1 MGANS
6 FFIDILLFGELMGP
20 LSVIRYPLSADWVR
34 ETGESCPICAYRC
47 LRALRRHDVF
57 TKAEGSGAS
66 LARAPPA
73 ERAGAEGLWYAA
85 RRHYQFHCREAAIH
99 NPQPPKAAVKLKNLK
114 NPRLRRSRPPSP
126 LNLLNQPAFG
136 GPNPLNPGRLCR
148 PFYFR
153 LLITRK
159 SWGVRKGV

>member
-1 MGANS
+1 M
-6 FFIDILLFGELMGP
+6 
-20 LSVIRYPLSADWVR
+20 
-34 ETGESCPICAYRC
+34 
-47 LRALRRHDVF
+47 
-57 TKAEGSGAS
+57 
-66 LARAPPA
+66 
-73 ERAGAEGLWYAA
+73 
-85 RRHYQFHCREAAIH
+85 
-99 NPQPPKAAVKLKNLK
+99 PPKAAFKTSIARQGDTTTLSGFAAVKLKNLK